1 MKKYIKNKLKN
12 NKKIYAYIC
21 IGDFSNCYEHINH
34 NYLFKILK
42 NFFDNINNFEFIY
55 LFKRSFRLYNK
66 NLNNSFLSYYPV
78 NVKSFGLHYIRNLRE
93 LIIKSHLND
102 NHHFLLNQMF
112 KTKSKSDLYIFAD
125 SYKSLQVDKRD
136 IFMTIIT
143 VIRYY
148 YLNIYFSIKE
158 FKLNR
163 KNIFYFQIFQ
173 ENQMKGVYLSV
184 RDKKRVENIKKWYLN
199 SMKKINHDEILESL
213 KNSSININNKN
224 FMICTNHEQDTEE
237 KGNTQNKEKHD
248 IYIGPIYNNS
258 FDSTTTTH
266 SSNNY
271 KGNNIHV
278 SGGL

>member
-1 MKKYIKNKLKN
+1 MRHNNNSLFKNTLTKTGEIELKLKKWLHYLKNWFYKKKRMKKYIKNKLKN

-112 KTKSKSDLYIFAD
+112 KTKSKSDLYIFC
-125 SYKSLQVDKRD
+125 RF
-136 IFMTIIT
+136 I
-143 VIRYY
+143 
-148 YLNIYFSIKE
+148 
-158 FKLNR
+158 
-163 KNIFYFQIFQ
+163 
-173 ENQMKGVYLSV
+173 
-184 RDKKRVENIKKWYLN
+184 
-199 SMKKINHDEILESL
+199 
-213 KNSSININNKN
+213 
-224 FMICTNHEQDTEE
+224 
-237 KGNTQNKEKHD
+237 
-248 IYIGPIYNNS
+248 
-258 FDSTTTTH
+258 
-266 SSNNY
+266 
-271 KGNNIHV
+271 
-278 SGGL
+278 